1 MQPSSVT
8 PQVPGIPTPTE
19 DPASLRS
26 AIMAMK
32 QAIEIMAGN
41 SGTEP
46 QPNIYVTNQ
55 QPTARKVG
63 DLWIVEYPSISL
75 NYWNG
80 SQWVKLA
87 IAP

>member
-1 MQPSSVT
+1 MQPVVT
-8 PQVPGIPTPTE
+8 PQVPAIPIPGE
-19 DPASLRS
+19 DLKSLRAAVM
-26 AIMAMK
+26 AIK
-32 QAIEIMAGN
+32 QTLEVALGDTGVGN
-41 SGTEP
+41 Y
-46 QPNIYVTNQ
+46 PNVYVSNQ
-55 QPTARKVG
+55 LPTARKKG